1 MRALKAITV
10 LSMIAFFV
18 LYPAMD
24 EVCKVWVVISGVVL
38 LFACVKFNPGNFV
51 NENFS
56 FICYI
61 ISCIFI
67 FTGTMWYMNDSEKG

>member
-1 MRALKAITV
+1 MSIPKSKIGKIVLALFLSLF
-10 LSMIAFFV
+10 LSMLGMQI
-18 LYPAMD
+18 
-24 EVCKVWVVISGVVL
+24 VISGVVL